1 MEEALIKRI
10 LPHSEEAERSVVGC
24 MMMSRDA
31 IMVAAEIL
39 TGEDFY
45 LQMMGV
51 VFDAMVELCTSG
63 SEQYGIC
70 QGSV

>member
-39 TGEDFY
+39 TGFPSLYSSTIESN
-45 LQMMGV
+45 
-51 VFDAMVELCTSG
+51 TTPI
-63 SEQYGIC
+63 IC
-70 QGSV
+70 K